1 MLGSNSISCNWRQVH
16 ANADRKPPWLSAVI
30 LLYCQLNDQ
39 TFQTKSGQEK
49 GGISTIHNNK
59 NAEKKKKHPG
69 LHNPMIFKLP
79 CFSFRRWPP
88 ASGVSAVRLKNDI
101 GWLALIFMTWMLGM
115 LERFHPYEAPQNT
128 SANETSVTKRWDRI
142 LYFTKKW
149 LHPILKACEI
159 FELS

>member
-1 MLGSNSISCNWRQVH
+1 MQMLTGSLLGSRLWFCCTVSLMTKPFKQKVAKKKVASPQSTTIKM
-16 ANADRKPPWLSAVI
+16 RK
-30 LLYCQLNDQ
+30 
-39 TFQTKSGQEK
+39 
-49 GGISTIHNNK
+49 
-59 NAEKKKKHPG
+59 KKKKHPG